1 MEPCVLL
8 EEKREGAVTVDDLD
22 SMWRVDVA
30 RHSERQTT
38 SGVVPVLL
46 GVVILPLLQSPLGIR
61 KIKSLRLPFGIGQ
74 RLTFMGPVERHPR
87 CRIQSIGSLRS
98 GHIGRIW
105 IGPMAAEVRFAV

>member
-1 MEPCVLL
+1 RGRLA
-8 EEKREGAVTVDDLD
+8 EEGEGAVSGDARE

-30 RHSERQTT
+30 GHSERLTT

-46 GVVILPLLQSPLGIR
+46 RSIFLPLLQSPLGVR
-61 KIKSLRLPFGIGQ
+61 KIVGLRLPFGIGQ
-74 RLTFMGPVERHPR
+74 RLAFMGPVEWQTRRWIDSASP
-87 CRIQSIGSLRS
+87 LRA